1 MINLCLVVIAT
12 QFSETK
18 QRESQLMREQR
29 VRFLS
34 NASTLASFSEPGSCY
49 EELLKYL
56 VYILRKAARRLA
68 QVSRAVGVRA
78 GLLSS
83 PAPRG
88 GQEPQPSSSCSR
100 SHRRP
105 SVHHLVHHHHHHHHH
120 YHLGNGTLRAPRANL
135 QIQDRDAN
143 GSRRLMLPP
152 PSTPALSR
160 GSPGGAES
168 VHSFYHADCHL
179 EPVCRQAPPPRSPSE
194 ASGRTA
200 GSGKVYPT
208 VHTSPPPE
216 VLKEKALMEVAPTSG
231 PPTLTSF
238 NIPPGPYSSMHK
250 LLETQS
256 TGEKTGSGVCW
267 CPSPGTRVMS
277 RPGRD
282 WGLWSQRTGLGFPSC
297 HSQPWDRPPVL
308 LLLRVLILSSVKLG
322 IRIPTLE

>member
-83 PAPRG
+83 PVARG
-88 GQEPQPSSSCSR
+88 GQEPQPSGSCSR
-100 SHRRP
+100 SHRRL

-120 YHLGNGTLRAPRANL
+120 YHLGNGTLRVPRASPE
-135 QIQDRDAN
+135 IQDRDAN
-143 GSRRLMLPP
+143 GSRWLMLPP
-152 PSTPALSR
+152 PSTPTPSGGPPR
-160 GSPGGAES
+160 GAES

-179 EPVCRQAPPPRSPSE
+179 EPVRCQAPPPRSPSE
-194 ASGRTA
+194 ASGRTV

-216 VLKEKALMEVAPTSG
+216 MLKDKALVEVAPSPG

-238 NIPPGPYSSMHK
+238 NIPPGPFSSMHK

-256 TGEKTGSGVCW
+256 TGESVGGYA
-267 CPSPGTRVMS
+267 GT
-277 RPGRD
+277 P
-282 WGLWSQRTGLGFPSC
+282 Q
-297 HSQPWDRPPVL
+297 
-308 LLLRVLILSSVKLG
+308 
-322 IRIPTLE
+322 LEAGW

>member
-1 MINLCLVVIAT
+1 MPFSSGRLLFLSPPQQVGSFFMINLCLVVIAT

-56 VYILRKAARRLA
+56 VYILRKATRRLA
-68 QVSRAVGVRA
+68 QISRAAGVRA

-83 PAPRG
+83 APHG
-88 GQEPQPSSSCSR
+88 DQEPQSSGSCSH

-120 YHLGNGTLRAPRANL
+120 YHLGNGTLRAPRASPR
-135 QIQDRDAN
+135 IQDRDAN
-143 GSRRLMLPP
+143 GSRQLMLPP

-160 GSPGGAES
+160 GPPGGTES

-179 EPVCRQAPPPRSPSE
+179 EPVCCQAPPPRSPSE
-194 ASGRTA
+194 TSARTV

-208 VHTSPPPE
+208 VHTSPPPDM
-216 VLKEKALMEVAPTSG
+216 LKEKALVEVAPTSE
-231 PPTLTSF
+231 PPTLTSL

-256 TGEKTGSGVCW
+256 TGESSG
-267 CPSPGTRVMS
+267 
-277 RPGRD
+277 
-282 WGLWSQRTGLGFPSC
+282 WGMLAPLTQGLGGVPERTGGLESEGQGSDYHFATCRPRDL
-297 HSQPWDRPPVL
+297 QPVTSFL
-308 LLLRVLILSSVKLG
+308 
-322 IRIPTLE
+322 